1 MRALL
6 LVHCKAARF
15 EEIAA
20 MPAQPHIANWG
31 IQTWAEG
38 RRRPALT
45 SRLDFFLE
53 RSASI
58 ILQGIIQSQCKRK
71 VYERE
76 ERTIQDRSPTLAA
89 VPNISIYSL
98 SGSNTF

>member
-45 SRLDFFLE
+45 SRLRLLL
-53 RSASI
+53 RT
-58 ILQGIIQSQCKRK
+58 LSQH
-71 VYERE
+71 
-76 ERTIQDRSPTLAA
+76 
-89 VPNISIYSL
+89 
-98 SGSNTF
+98 NTTRHNTKSV